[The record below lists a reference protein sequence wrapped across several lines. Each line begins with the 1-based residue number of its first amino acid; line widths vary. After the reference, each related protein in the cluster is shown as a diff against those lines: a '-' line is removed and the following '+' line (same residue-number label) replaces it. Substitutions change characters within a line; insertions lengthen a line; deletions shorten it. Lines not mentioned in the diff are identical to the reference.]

1 MEEQKMSLIEHLSE
15 LRKRIVVCLVAL
27 LIAFLI
33 TFSFSEYIFK
43 LLLFPLN
50 YSPQLS
56 LKEGLVFVPDQKL
69 QNTKLV
75 FLGPAEAF
83 WMNMKIALVSGFIL
97 IIPIVFYQ
105 LWKFISPGL
114 YQHEK
119 KYIIPFVLSASGL
132 FLVGVTFCY
141 LIVLPFAMSFLLN
154 YKVGDFLMPMLSVGL
169 YIDFLLKFLLAFGFV
184 FELPILI
191 VITTRMGL
199 ITPQTLK
206 KYRKLAVILAFVV
219 AAIITPTPDAFNQT
233 LMAVPM
239 IILYEFGIWVSII
252 LNKKK
257 GQDNGGQN

>member
-33 TFSFSEYIFK
+33 AFNFSDYIFE
-43 LLLFPLN
+43 LLMFPLN
-50 YSPQLS
+50 YSPQFS
-56 LKEGLVFVPDQKL
+56 LKEGLIFVPDQKL
-69 QNTKLV
+69 QNTKLI

-114 YQHEK
+114 YNHEK

-206 KYRKLAVILAFVV
+206 KYRKLAVVLAFVV

-239 IILYEFGIWVSII
+239 IILYELGIWVSII

-257 GQDNGGQN
+257 GQDDRGQN

>member
-1 MEEQKMSLIEHLSE
+1 MEDQKMSLMAHLSE
-15 LRKRIVVCLVAL
+15 LRKRIVVCLVAI
-27 LIAFLI
+27 LIAFIL
-33 TFSFSEYIFK
+33 TFSLSEYIFE
-43 LLLFPLN
+43 LLLYPLR
-50 YSPQLS
+50 YSPQFS
-56 LKEGLVFVPDQKL
+56 LKEGIVFVPEQKL

-97 IIPIVFYQ
+97 TIPIIFYQ

-114 YQHEK
+114 YAHEK
-119 KYIIPFVLSASGL
+119 RYVLPFVLSATGL
-132 FLVGVTFCY
+132 FLIGVTFCY

-169 YIDFLLKFLLAFGFV
+169 YVDFLLKFLLAFGFV

-191 VITTRMGL
+191 VITTRMG
-199 ITPQTLK
+199 IISPKTLQ
-206 KYRKLAVILAFVV
+206 KYRKLALVLAFVV

-239 IILYEFGIWVSII
+239 IILYEVGIWISII
-252 LNKKK
+252 LNKRKDK
-257 GQDNGGQN
+257 ENGRSE

>member
-1 MEEQKMSLIEHLSE
+1 MEEQKMPLMEHLSE
-15 LRKRIVVCLVAL
+15 LRKRIIICLVAL
-27 LIAFLI
+27 LVAFLF
-33 TFSFSEYIFK
+33 TFSFSEYIFE

-50 YSPQLS
+50 YTPKFSI
-56 LKEGLVFVPDQKL
+56 KEGIIFVWDQKL

-97 IIPIVFYQ
+97 TIPLIFYQ

-114 YQHEK
+114 YAHEK
-119 KYIIPFVLSASGL
+119 KYVLPFVFSATGL

-141 LIVLPFAMSFLLN
+141 LIVLPFALNFLLN
-154 YKVGDFLMPMLSVGL
+154 YKVGEFLMPMLSVGL

-206 KYRKLAVILAFVV
+206 KYRKLAIVLAFVV

-233 LMAVPM
+233 LMALPM
-239 IILYEFGIWVSII
+239 IILYEVGIWVSIV
-252 LNKKK
+252 LNRNREKKD
-257 GQDNGGQN
+257 GRS

>member
-15 LRKRIVVCLVAL
+15 LRKRIIICLVAL
-27 LIAFLI
+27 VIAFI
-33 TFSFSEYIFK
+33 FTFSYSEYIFK
-43 LLLFPLN
+43 LLLFPLQFT
-50 YSPQLS
+50 PQIS

-69 QNTKLV
+69 HNTKLV

-83 WMNMKIALVSGFIL
+83 WMNMKIALVSGFVL
-97 IIPIVFYQ
+97 TIPIIFYQ
-105 LWKFISPGL
+105 LWRFVSPGL
-114 YQHEK
+114 YSHEK
-119 KYIIPFVLSASGL
+119 KYVMPFVLSATGL
-132 FLVGVTFCY
+132 FLTGVAFCY
-141 LIVLPFAMSFLLN
+141 LIVLPFAMGFLLN

-169 YIDFLLKFLLAFGFV
+169 YVDFLLKFLLAFGLV

-206 KYRKLAVILAFVV
+206 KYRRLAIVLAFVV

-239 IILYEFGIWVSII
+239 IILYELGIWVSIL
-252 LNKKK
+252 LNKKGK
-257 GQDNGGQN
+257 NNGGQK

>member
-15 LRKRIVVCLVAL
+15 LRKRILIC
-27 LIAFLI
+27 LIALI
-33 TFSFSEYIFK
+33 IAFIFTFSYSEYIFK

-50 YSPQLS
+50 YTPQIS
-56 LKEGLVFVPDQKL
+56 LKDGIVFVPDQKL

-83 WMNMKIALVSGFIL
+83 WMNMKIALVTGFIL
-97 IIPIVFYQ
+97 TIPIIFYQ
-105 LWKFISPGL
+105 LWRFVSPGL
-114 YQHEK
+114 YSHEK
-119 KYIIPFVLSASGL
+119 KYVLPFVLTATGL
-132 FLVGVTFCY
+132 FLAGVAFCY
-141 LIVLPFAMSFLLN
+141 FIVLPFAMGFLLN

-169 YIDFLLKFLLAFGFV
+169 YIDFLLKFLLAFGLV

-206 KYRKLAVILAFVV
+206 KYRRLAIVLAFVV

-239 IILYEFGIWVSII
+239 IILYELGIWVSIL
-252 LNKKK
+252 LNKKGK
-257 GQDNGGQN
+257 NNGGQE